1 MTSTVH
7 SVRVDNVPPSGSIE
21 INDDAS
27 WTNSASVTL
36 GLSASDGGSGL
47 DKMRLRNA
55 GESWTDNWIDF
66 SATQVWTLT
75 VGDGSK
81 QVDVEYRDVAGNSE
95 QYADSISLDTTA
107 PGVALTAVAQGT
119 VVELEWSASDAG
131 AGLDGCELVYQE
143 GEGSWQ
149 ALSTSCSGTDT
160 FTPTLPRVWYTFHLT
175 ATVPSTALRGCCA
188 NNVSNTAVAT
198 ATASVRDC
206 TKYYY
211 LGAQRVAMRDAD
223 DDVFWLHGDHLGS
236 TSFTT
241 DEEGDVVARQLY
253 YPFGETRWVT
263 GTLSTDFGFT
273 GQRDDAYT
281 QLYQMGARWYDGGIG
296 RWISPDSIIPDPTN
310 PQSLNPLCHNK

>member
-1 MTSTVH
+1 MAVRDWTRCGCATREEVGRTGRTSA
-7 SVRVDNVPPSGSIE
+7 RPR
-21 INDDAS
+21 A
-27 WTNSASVTL
+27 
-36 GLSASDGGSGL
+36 
-47 DKMRLRNA
+47 
-55 GESWTDNWIDF
+55 
-66 SATQVWTLT
+66 WTLSE
-75 VGDGSK
+75 GDGSK

-95 QYADSISLDTTA
+95 QYADSIGLDTTA

-175 ATVPSTALRGCCA
+175 ATDE
-188 NNVSNTAVAT
+188 VSNTAVAT

-223 DDVFWLHGDHLGS
+223 DDTFWLHGDHPGQHVADHGRS
-236 TSFTT
+236 WGRRR
-241 DEEGDVVARQLY
+241 EAVV
-253 YPFGETRWVT
+253 
-263 GTLSTDFGFT
+263 LSV
-273 GQRDDAYT
+273 R
-281 QLYQMGARWYDGGIG
+281 
-296 RWISPDSIIPDPTN
+296 
-310 PQSLNPLCHNK
+310 

>member
-1 MTSTVH
+1 M
-7 SVRVDNVPPSGSIE
+7 D
-21 INDDAS
+21 
-27 WTNSASVTL
+27 
-36 GLSASDGGSGL
+36 LSASDGGSGL
-47 DKMRLRNA
+47 DKMRLRNS
-55 GESWTDNWIDF
+55 GESWIDWTDF
-66 SATQVWTLT
+66 STTRAWTLSE
-75 VGDGSK
+75 GDGSK

-175 ATVPSTALRGCCA
+175 AMVPSTALRGCYA
-188 NNVSNTAVAT
+188 NNVSNTAIAT

-211 LGAQRVAMRDAD
+211 FGAQRVAMRDAD
-223 DDVFWLHGDHLGS
+223 DDVYWLHGEDPS
-236 TSFTT
+236 MNS
-241 DEEGDVVARQLY
+241 
-253 YPFGETRWVT
+253 
-263 GTLSTDFGFT
+263 
-273 GQRDDAYT
+273 GQA
-281 QLYQMGARWYDGGIG
+281 
-296 RWISPDSIIPDPTN
+296 
-310 PQSLNPLCHNK
+310 

>member
-1 MTSTVH
+1 MAKLDEQCQ
-7 SVRVDNVPPSGSIE
+7 RDLGSE
-21 INDDAS
+21 RQRWRLGAGRDA
-27 WTNSASVTL
+27 AAQR
-36 GLSASDGGSGL
+36 GRGL
-47 DKMRLRNA
+47 DD
-55 GESWTDNWIDF
+55 WTDF
-66 SATQVWTLT
+66 STTEVWTLSG
-75 VGDGSK
+75 GDGSK

-175 ATVPSTALRGCCA
+175 ATDE
-188 NNVSNTAVAT
+188 VSNTAIAT

-223 DDVFWLHGDHLGS
+223 GDTFWLHGGSVNHPGQHVADHG
-236 TSFTT
+236 
-241 DEEGDVVARQLY
+241 
-253 YPFGETRWVT
+253 
-263 GTLSTDFGFT
+263 
-273 GQRDDAYT
+273 
-281 QLYQMGARWYDGGIG
+281 
-296 RWISPDSIIPDPTN
+296 
-310 PQSLNPLCHNK
+310 